1 MGVGT
6 LRRTFGGYFHPAW
19 ADLHRQVD
27 SIEVGVESQ
36 LKAYALLTDDR
47 LSTLIPDP
55 NTRPEALHQAM
66 RYSCLAPGKRLRP
79 ALCMASAEAIG
90 ATAASVLDAACALE
104 MVHAFSLI
112 HDDLPAIDDDDLRRG
127 QPSCHKKFG
136 EAIAILAGDALFALA
151 YETLASSKHRGP
163 AVVEC
168 LKILSKSAG
177 SDGLV
182 GGEVVDVESEGKQ
195 VNEQTLEFIHS
206 RKTGSLI
213 SASCQI
219 GAILGAGTDEQ
230 ISALADFGR
239 HVGLAFQIADD
250 LLNELSTA
258 EALGKAAGSDRAR
271 MKATYPA
278 VYGIEATR
286 AAASKSVESA
296 LAALKT
302 LPKSENLAGLARF
315 AIERL
320 N

>member
-1 MGVGT
+1 MPYREAVEYP
-6 LRRTFGGYFHPAW
+6 L
-19 ADLHRQVD
+19 VD
-27 SIEVGVESQ
+27 SFEVGIDRQ
-36 LKAYALLTDDR
+36 LNSYAALTDER
-47 LSTLIPDP
+47 LSSLIPGP
-55 NTRPEALHQAM
+55 ETRPEGLHQAM

-79 ALCMASAEAIG
+79 ALCMASAEAVG
-90 ATAASVLDAACALE
+90 STAQGVLNASCALE

-112 HDDLPAIDDDDLRRG
+112 HDDLPAIDNDDLRRG

-151 YETLASSKHRGP
+151 WETLACSPHEPS

-168 LKILSKSAG
+168 LRILSHSAG

-182 GGEVVDVESEGKQ
+182 GGEVVDVESEGKC
-195 VNEQTLEFIHS
+195 VDGTTLDFIHS

-219 GAILGAGTDEQ
+219 GAILGGGTKDQ
-230 ISALADFGR
+230 ISKLSVYGDS
-239 HVGLAFQIADD
+239 VGLAFQIADD

-258 EALGKAAGSDRAR
+258 EILGKAAGSDRER

-278 VYGIEATR
+278 VYGID
-286 AAASKSVESA
+286 AARNAANKCVEQA
-296 LAALKT
+296 LEALKD
-302 LPKSENLAGLARF
+302 LPTSANLAGLARF
-315 AIERL
+315 AIERI